1 MQATNVILNVVIA
14 TLKNNKQ
21 GKIKYILF
29 NSKYYHLN
37 YVIDIFKV

>member
-1 MQATNVILNVVIA
+1 MQATSVILNVVIA

-29 NSKYYHLN
+29 NSKYYLN

>member
-29 NSKYYHLN
+29 NSKYHLN